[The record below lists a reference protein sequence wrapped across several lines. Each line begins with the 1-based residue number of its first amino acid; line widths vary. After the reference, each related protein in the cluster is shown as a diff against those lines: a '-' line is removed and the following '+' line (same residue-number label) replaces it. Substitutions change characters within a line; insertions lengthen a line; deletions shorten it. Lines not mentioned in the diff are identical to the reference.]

1 MLLLMP
7 YTLNPLWYTPILPIL
22 FLTSAIAVGLGI
34 FIFIDSWL
42 LGLEQESERNL
53 IWYESSYARV
63 LNEGYWEEK
72 DQLPLDYVIE
82 DPGAVVETLREMKIP
97 AAARTVFGGELILRE
112 DRFEQGGA
120 MPVKIYA
127 IDPDRV
133 PAGKVLDTFIEVL
146 WVQKGK
152 SFIADLDAQ
161 PPQVI
166 AGTESYDAPDYST
179 DPVVSGTLLATL
191 PYYII
196 EKDAER
202 SEQVRIVFPDPT
214 PEAWSTRT
222 TASVRRTMK

>member
-1 MLLLMP
+1 MQTM
-7 YTLNPLWYTPILPIL
+7 
-22 FLTSAIAVGLGI
+22 
-34 FIFIDSWL
+34 
-42 LGLEQESERNL
+42 E
-53 IWYESSYARV
+53 
-63 LNEGYWEEK
+63 
-72 DQLPLDYVIE
+72 
-82 DPGAVVETLREMKIP
+82 
-97 AAARTVFGGELILRE
+97 
-112 DRFEQGGA
+112 
-120 MPVKIYA
+120 YA
-127 IDPDRV
+127 INPDKV

-152 SFIADLDAQ
+152 SFMADLDAQ

-214 PEAWSTRT
+214 PGGMEYQAYGD
-222 TASVRRTMK
+222 TAALATCRDFLKMAIQHQRGE